1 MGSSFRLV
9 GLYLRSVGFY
19 LRSVGAFGSVGG
31 FCLKSVVLSLFNLSI
46 SQFNGGDFNGDRWQ
60 RTPMVGLWVK
70 IFVDL
75 SGGFHLVQ
83 IWFSDKGLRFGQGSL
98 LSERV

>member
-1 MGSSFRLV
+1 MGVL
-9 GLYLRSVGFY
+9 
-19 LRSVGAFGSVGG
+19 GSVGG
-31 FCLKSVVLSLFNLSI
+31 FCLKSMGLSLFDLSI
-46 SQFNGGDFNGDRWQ
+46 SQFSGGDFNGDRW
-60 RTPMVGLWVK
+60 RCTPMVGLWVK

-83 IWFSDKGLRFGQGSL
+83 IWFFDEGLRFGQGSS

>member
-1 MGSSFRLV
+1 M
-9 GLYLRSVGFY
+9 
-19 LRSVGAFGSVGG
+19 GAFGSVGG
-31 FCLKSVVLSLFNLSI
+31 FCLKSVALSLFNLSI
-46 SQFNGGDFNGDRWQ
+46 SQFSGGDFDGDRWQ

-83 IWFSDKGLRFGQGSL
+83 I
-98 LSERV
+98 